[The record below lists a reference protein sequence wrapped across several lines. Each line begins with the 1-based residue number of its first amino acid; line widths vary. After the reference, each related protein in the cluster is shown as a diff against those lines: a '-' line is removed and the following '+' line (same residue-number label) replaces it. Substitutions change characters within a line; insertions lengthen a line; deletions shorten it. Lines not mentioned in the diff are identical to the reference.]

1 MSDSSPTNPFAES
14 HGAIA
19 IILIRHAMLPVMWF
33 FVTVFIM
40 PVFGDLVSDF
50 GNDQMNMPPITQ
62 AVMNIS
68 QFTINHPILIAFS
81 LVLLLAADA
90 AIYIMFL
97 KTQSTATAKAWA
109 VIIILAQAVA
119 TALYTTAMLLPMVIP
134 TITIFG

>member
-1 MSDSSPTNPFAES
+1 MANTSPPDSFATS
-14 HGAIA
+14 HGAA
-19 IILIRHAMLPVMWF
+19 LVILFRHAMLPAMWF

-40 PVFGDLVSDF
+40 PTFGSLVSDF
-50 GNDQMNMPPITQ
+50 GNDKMDLPPITQ

-68 QFTINHPILIAFS
+68 QFTINHPILIALS

-90 AIYIMFL
+90 AIYITL
-97 KTQSTATAKAWA
+97 QRTQSTATAKAWA

-119 TALYTTAMLLPMVIP
+119 TALYTTAMLLPMAIP